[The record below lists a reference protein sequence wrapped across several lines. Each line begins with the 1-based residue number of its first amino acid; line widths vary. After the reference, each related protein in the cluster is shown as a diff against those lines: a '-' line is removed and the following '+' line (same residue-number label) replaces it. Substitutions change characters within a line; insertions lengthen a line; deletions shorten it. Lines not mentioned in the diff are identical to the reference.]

1 MFKGLV
7 FLQSWAELVQL
18 FFIVPAMW
26 LAIWDLIV
34 DLKDR
39 DQDKLITRIPTEVM
53 LREIKRR
60 KREYDEGT

>member
-1 MFKGLV
+1 MFRGLV
-7 FLQSWAELVQL
+7 FLQSWAELIQL
-18 FFIVPAMW
+18 IVIVPAMW

>member
-7 FLQSWAELVQL
+7 FLQSWAELIQL
-18 FFIVPAMW
+18 VVIVPAMW

-53 LREIKRR
+53 LKEIKRR
-60 KREYDEGT
+60 KELK